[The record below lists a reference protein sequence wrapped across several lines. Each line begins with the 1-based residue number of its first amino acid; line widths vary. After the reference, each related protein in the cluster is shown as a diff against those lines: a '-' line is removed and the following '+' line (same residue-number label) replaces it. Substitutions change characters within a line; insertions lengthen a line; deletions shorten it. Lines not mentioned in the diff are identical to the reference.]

1 MESVP
6 LSVMPNV
13 PEDLL
18 KNYIQQMMAKKE
30 TVNEMVDR
38 VVEDKLMT
46 IFKEQL
52 TLNNKTV
59 SDEEFK
65 KMLEK

>member
-1 MESVP
+1 
-6 LSVMPNV
+6 
-13 PEDLL
+13 
-18 KNYIQQMMAKKE
+18 MMSKKE

-38 VVEDKLMT
+38 VVEDKLMA